1 MTSKIGI
8 VTACFDNRQYQGQPS
23 KYPSWKVMIGDEEF
37 VAYTKEDIGVKK
49 GDNVSLHFGVSKKT
63 GKPYIESDYE
73 TKKPKIQVIPNNQPV
88 PTEEIPLD
96 DDLNGYEPDPFASN
110 GVIDR
115 SNKVVDTSPTSFNY
129 GANVAKPVD
138 KKSMQIFAIAMAKS
152 SLESGQLKCDR
163 QSIQNFIKEM
173 KIVFESEF

>member
-8 VTACFDNRQYQGQPS
+8 VTACFDNRQYQGQIS

-73 TKKPKIQVIPNNQPV
+73 TKKPKIQVIPENQPV
-88 PTEEIPLD
+88 PTEEIPID
-96 DDLNGYEPDPFASN
+96 DDLTGYEPDHFSSN
-110 GVIDR
+110 GV
-115 SNKVVDTSPTSFNY
+115 VDNSGTNFNY
-129 GANVAKPVD
+129 GANVKKPVD
-138 KKSMQIFAIAMAKS
+138 QK
-152 SLESGQLKCDR
+152 SLEMFCMACVKSALESNQLKADKT
-163 QSIQNFIKEM
+163 SIANFIKDMIEVY
-173 KIVFESEF
+173 KQSF

>member
-1 MTSKIGI
+1 MTNKTGL
-8 VTACFDNRQYQGQPS
+8 VAQVFDNRSYQGQPS
-23 KYPSWKVMIGDEEF
+23 KYPSWKVMIGNEEF
-37 VAYTKEDIGVKK
+37 VAYTNNDIGVKQ
-49 GDNVSLHFGVSKKT
+49 GDNVSFVYGVSKKT

-73 TKKPKIQVIPNNQPV
+73 TKTPKIKVIPQDSSI
-88 PTEEIPLD
+88 PTDEIPID

-110 GVIDR
+110 GV
-115 SNKVVDTSPTSFNY
+115 VDKNPTTSFNY

-173 KIVFESEF
+173 KTVFESEF

>member
-73 TKKPKIQVIPNNQPV
+73 TKKPKIQVIPENQPV
-88 PTEEIPLD
+88 PTEEIPID
-96 DDLNGYEPDPFASN
+96 DDLTGYEPDHFASN
-110 GVIDR
+110 G
-115 SNKVVDTSPTSFNY
+115 VVDTSPTSFNY
-129 GANVAKPVD
+129 GNNVAKPVD
-138 KKSMQIFAIAMAKS
+138 KKGLEMFCMAMAKS
-152 SLESGQLKCDR
+152 ALESNQLKADK
-163 QSIQNFIKEM
+163 QSIANFIKDM
-173 KIVFESEF
+173 VAVYSESFR

>member
-8 VTACFDNRQYQGQPS
+8 VTACFDNRMYNNTPS

-88 PTEEIPLD
+88 PTEEIPID
-96 DDLNGYEPDPFASN
+96 DDLSNNYEPDHFASN
-110 GVIDR
+110 G
-115 SNKVVDTSPTSFNY
+115 VVDTSPTSFNY

-138 KKSMQIFAIAMAKS
+138 KKGLEMFCMAMAKS
-152 SLESGQLKCDR
+152 ALESNQLKADKT
-163 QSIQNFIKEM
+163 SIANFIKDM
-173 KIVFESEF
+173 VAVYSESFR

>member
-8 VTACFDNRQYQGQPS
+8 VTACFDNRQYQGQIS

-73 TKKPKIQVIPNNQPV
+73 TKKPKIQVIPENQPV
-88 PTEEIPLD
+88 PTEEIPID
-96 DDLNGYEPDPFASN
+96 DDLRNYEPDHFLSN
-110 GVIDR
+110 GVIDK
-115 SNKVVDTSPTSFNY
+115 NPNSFNY

-138 KKSMQIFAIAMAKS
+138 KKSMQIFSIAMAKS
-152 SLESGQLKCDR
+152 ALESNQLKADR

-173 KIVFESEF
+173 KTVFESEF

>member
-8 VTACFDNRQYQGQPS
+8 VTACFDNRQYQGQIS

-88 PTEEIPLD
+88 PTEEIPID
-96 DDLNGYEPDPFASN
+96 DDLRNYEPDHFLSN
-110 GVIDR
+110 GVIDK
-115 SNKVVDTSPTSFNY
+115 NPNSFNY

-173 KIVFESEF
+173 KTVFESEF